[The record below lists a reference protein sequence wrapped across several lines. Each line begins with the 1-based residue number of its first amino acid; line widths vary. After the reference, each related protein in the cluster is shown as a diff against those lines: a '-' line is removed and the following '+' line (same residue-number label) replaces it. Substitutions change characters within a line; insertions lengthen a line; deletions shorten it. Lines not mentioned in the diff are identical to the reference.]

1 MIYIIFC
8 VVYSTVHCVFGG
20 LINYCEGDL
29 LSRLSKPRGLFLGIT
44 RRANITIKCPITAAC
59 LATAV
64 VVGVIMPD

>member
-29 LSRLSKPRGLFLGIT
+29 LSRLSKPRELFLGIT
-44 RRANITIKCPITAAC
+44 RRANKCPITAAC